1 MPEATV
7 RGKDEST
14 REAAAR
20 MTGNVLVAAGAW
32 AGLDTPMRWRHVV
45 MPKAPYGAPTIL
57 DNKEVSRYA
66 DSVPVKGKPKTDMV
80 SPRATLRGVLR
91 LATAPRIPKTRSRAR
106 SIDASALTT
115 LAALLPSGVTTDSFL
130 HPEMTW

>member
-20 MTGNVLVAAGAW
+20 MVGNVLVAAGAW

-45 MPKAPYGAPTIL
+45 MPKAPYCAPTIL
-57 DNKEVSRYA
+57 DSKEVSGYV
-66 DSVPVKGKPKTDMV
+66 DSKNSAVRRFRQGL
-80 SPRATLRGVLR
+80 ACGLR
-91 LATAPRIPKTRSRAR
+91 PP
-106 SIDASALTT
+106 
-115 LAALLPSGVTTDSFL
+115 
-130 HPEMTW
+130 